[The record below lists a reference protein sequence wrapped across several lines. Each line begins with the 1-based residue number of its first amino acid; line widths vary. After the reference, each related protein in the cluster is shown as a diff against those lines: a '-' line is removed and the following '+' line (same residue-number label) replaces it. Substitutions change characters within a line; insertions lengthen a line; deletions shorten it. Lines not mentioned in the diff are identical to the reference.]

1 MPEGGTGS
9 RRAQPAGSQKYP
21 NVTHQ
26 ARKRPSTHFSLLIL
40 HIRKTV
46 PCPTAL
52 SRPHPHFPH
61 PTHQV
66 RNRPSTHISLLI
78 LHIRCGIALRKSNAW
93 SEPIIELGVPLCF
106 CHRGAIIPV
115 AVRRMG
121 VFAHG
126 LGKICNRCAEWAS
139 LRTDCCY
146 NKLGLRLWGGKGA
159 VNCDYRDSESRRG

>member
-1 MPEGGTGS
+1 M
-9 RRAQPAGSQKYP
+9 
-21 NVTHQ
+21 THQ
-26 ARKRPSTHFSLLIL
+26 ARNHPPTHFSLLIL
-40 HIRKTV
+40 HIRKTT

-61 PTHQV
+61 LTHQALNRPPTHF
-66 RNRPSTHISLLI
+66 SLLI

-126 LGKICNRCAEWAS
+126 LGKICNRCAEWAF
-139 LRTDCCY
+139 LRTELEIFAVGAQERRFCAR
-146 NKLGLRLWGGKGA
+146 NNRWLHGRSPAAPTRLFPEG
-159 VNCDYRDSESRRG
+159 N

>member
-1 MPEGGTGS
+1 M
-9 RRAQPAGSQKYP
+9 
-21 NVTHQ
+21 THQ

-61 PTHQV
+61 LTHQALNRPPTHF
-66 RNRPSTHISLLI
+66 SFLI
-78 LHIRCGIALRKSNAW
+78 LHIRRGIALRKSNAW

-126 LGKICNRCAEWAS
+126 LGKICNRCAERAF

-146 NKLGLRLWGGKGA
+146 NKLGLRLWSGNGA